1 MDCVR
6 GVRRSRRCCATSRRD
21 YCMHMGGTGRLG
33 AVIDIMTMYYGT
45 WEDGRVSRVYLVV
58 CNVWAS
64 AGLFPTVRN

>member
-1 MDCVR
+1 
-6 GVRRSRRCCATSRRD
+6 
-21 YCMHMGGTGRLG
+21 MHMGGTGRLG